1 MKNNKK
7 LPLYI
12 ALFALDAIITIF
24 LLVVAII
31 MLARAAQGLT
41 PAQIADLPEDNM
53 INYFQK
59 HPTVYGWTCVVPL
72 FVLLIANIV
81 VLFLYVRKTSK
92 KEAIK
97 VNDLTDEEKEALK
110 QELLNELKEKK
121 E

>member
-12 ALFALDAIITIF
+12 ALFALDAIITVF
-24 LLVVAII
+24 LLVIAII

-110 QELLNELKEKK
+110 QELLNELKDKK